1 MKPFDASVRKQI
13 KKQAKQEVK
22 SRLGSVIGTQI
33 LYSLPFAAIGAV
45 LYFMLI
51 ARILVFAFQFGT
63 GGMAGASEDAM
74 MLASMKLIGEVVL
87 MCLGAM
93 VLYLLIGSAL
103 TFGLMQYFIRL
114 YRGEK
119 PTVGLLG
126 YGFCGIRRFW
136 NSIKLAVCIGF
147 RSFLW
152 MIIPTILYVVAAFG
166 FGLNAAI
173 SGADP
178 EGVIQVIYWV
188 YVVVT
193 MLIAIKIQT
202 YYGAYILMDQNSS
215 LGAWESTKQSSALFK
230 GKYIAL
236 LVFELSYLPWY
247 LLLIPLVLVAALLIG
262 LTVMSSSV
270 LLMSICIA
278 AVVIL
283 ALIYV
288 YYLTA
293 YFNAAFFG
301 ICDYLGMAPEKEE
314 PEAADAAEAVED
326 VDAAESAAPV
336 AAPKAEAAE
345 PAEQPA
351 LPETVR
357 KESGKEDSA
366 EE

>member
-13 KKQAKQEVK
+13 KKQAKQEVN

-63 GGMAGASEDAM
+63 GAMAGASEDAM
-74 MLASMKLIGEVVL
+74 MLASLKLIGEVVL

-152 MIIPTILYVVAAFG
+152 LIIPTILYVVAALV
-166 FGLNAAI
+166 FGLNAAF
-173 SGADP
+173 SGGDP
-178 EGVIQVIYWV
+178 DGTIQVIYWI

-230 GKYIAL
+230 GKYFAL

-262 LTVMSSSV
+262 LAVMSSSV

-314 PEAADAAEAVED
+314 PGAVTEA
-326 VDAAESAAPV
+326 
-336 AAPKAEAAE
+336 AEAAE
-345 PAEQPA
+345 PAEQTS
-351 LPETVR
+351 LPETVQE
-357 KESGKEDSA
+357 ESGKEDSA

>member
-63 GGMAGASEDAM
+63 GAMAGASEDAM
-74 MLASMKLIGEVVL
+74 MLASLKLIGEVVL

-152 MIIPTILYVVAAFG
+152 LIIPTILYVVAALA
-166 FGLNAAI
+166 FGLNAAF
-173 SGADP
+173 SGGDP
-178 EGVIQVIYWV
+178 DGTIQVIYWI

-230 GKYIAL
+230 GKYFAL

-247 LLLIPLVLVAALLIG
+247 LLLIPLALVAALLIG
-262 LTVMSSSV
+262 LVVMSSSV

-314 PEAADAAEAVED
+314 PEAAPE
-326 VDAAESAAPV
+326 
-336 AAPKAEAAE
+336 AEAAE

-351 LPETVR
+351 LPETVQE
-357 KESGKEDSA
+357 ESGKEDSA